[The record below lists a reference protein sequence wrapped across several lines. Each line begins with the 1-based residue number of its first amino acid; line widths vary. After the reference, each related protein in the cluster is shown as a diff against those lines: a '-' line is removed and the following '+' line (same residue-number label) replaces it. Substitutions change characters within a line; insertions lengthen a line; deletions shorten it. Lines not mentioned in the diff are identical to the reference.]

1 MASFKVAEDP
11 LESML
16 SPGRSPA
23 RNRRR
28 LSKSG
33 TEKENADPK
42 SPLSV
47 SGQGSASAVG
57 SVSIFS
63 CLLKDQL
70 SLLQRRI

>member
-47 SGQGSASAVG
+47 SDKDKDLHLPSALHRN
-57 SVSIFS
+57 SIVCS
-63 CLLKDQL
+63 RT
-70 SLLQRRI
+70 S